1 VPDHDMTDT
10 GEDAEL
16 RVLLQRLV
24 PHLAAPADRMRQV
37 RRRVRRRRRTRAA
50 TAGALAAAG
59 LALWLGTGSPGAP
72 QDTALPAASP
82 PTGADAHER
91 RFTTDSGLTLTLP
104 PGWQALAVPRGDD
117 GAVVYAAVQPLD
129 ADRVPG
135 TCGRDTTGTVDTF
148 TCAPLSALVR
158 GGALVAFE
166 TPDTE
171 TSDTETSDA
180 EEPTAPPATRLTP
193 APAPGDACRSLGGKL
208 QYAAL
213 VLPAPKRAR
222 SALRVSICLGEPPA
236 RPADGDTRG
245 PASSPTVD
253 PRRNTVRAFDI
264 ETAPNGPAEAWGD
277 VLDQAEALIG
287 SARHG

>member
-1 VPDHDMTDT
+1 MPDHDLTDT

-16 RVLLQRLV
+16 RVLLRRSV
-24 PHLAAPADRMRQV
+24 PHLEAPADRMRQV
-37 RRRVRRRRRTRAA
+37 RRRVRRRRLTRAA
-50 TAGALAAAG
+50 TVGALAAVG
-59 LALWLGTGSPGAP
+59 LALWLGTGSPGTP
-72 QDTALPAASP
+72 PDTALPAASP
-82 PTGADAHER
+82 PTGAGAHDR
-91 RFTTDSGLTLTLP
+91 RFTTDSGFTLTLP
-104 PGWQALAVPRGDD
+104 PGWQALAVPRGDG

-148 TCAPLSALVR
+148 TCAPLSELVR

-166 TPDTE
+166 TPDAR
-171 TSDTETSDA
+171 TSHA
-180 EEPTAPPATRLTP
+180 EEPTAPPGTPLTP

-213 VLPAPKRAR
+213 VLPAPKPAR

-236 RPADGDTRG
+236 RPADEDAHG
-245 PASSPTVD
+245 PTSSPTVA

-264 ETAPNGPAEAWGD
+264 ETVPNGPAEAWGD